1 MKYLLDSNT
10 CIGWLR
16 KNQPRIVQRIRAT
29 PPTDIV
35 LCSVVI
41 GELLFG
47 VERSDPSRR
56 AQAAV
61 NMEEF
66 RDLFPSLPFDDDVAA
81 VYAKVRADLTNR
93 GILIGGNDM
102 MIAATAL
109 AHGLT
114 LVTHNTGEFGRIPGL
129 QLEDWQ

>member
-1 MKYLLDSNT
+1 MRYLLDTNT

-16 KNQPRIVQRIRAT
+16 KNQPRIVFRIKAT
-29 PPTDIV
+29 RPTDIV

-56 AQAAV
+56 AQAAE
-61 NMEEF
+61 NLEEF
-66 RDLFPSLPFDDDVAA
+66 QNLFRSLPFDDDVAII
-81 VYAKVRADLTNR
+81 YAKLRADLTSR
-93 GILIGGNDM
+93 GNLIGGNDM

-114 LVTHNTGEFGRIPGL
+114 LVTHNMGEFSRIPGL